1 MQNEI
6 LKKGVSMNFLKVAK
20 NDIKG
25 LFKNRFLALATI
37 VIMAIPVVYGGT
49 YLASM
54 WDPYGRTSELSIAV
68 VNNDIGGVLDDT
80 KVNYGQDI
88 ADNLKNN
95 HDLGWKFLKTDKE
108 AMDGLNGDKYYA
120 VLIIPK
126 DFSKKIIDVNN
137 GIVQKPKIEFIQN
150 KKRNYVVGVIT
161 DKAANA
167 VKAQIIKSV
176 SNKFSTKVFDSL
188 FEVRDG
194 MEAAY
199 DGTSQLRDGIMG
211 LKDQVPT
218 MESGLNELYNGSS
231 GLANKLND
239 AYDGSKK
246 LRDGVGTIKDKMPD
260 LADGVNKLYN
270 GSSTLSKNMSDALD
284 GSKKLRDGALQI
296 KDMLP
301 SVTSGVNDMHDGA
314 VSLKEGIGEVN
325 DKMPDLMK
333 GVDDLTRGARVLDA
347 GVASAQAGVNQ
358 LASAMPALKTGSDQL
373 KLSVVSSINTSL
385 NTVGA
390 DGKKPID
397 EINGSMYFMLYG
409 LPTDNG
415 KGGMTALD
423 KYVTSGQLPISS
435 SSITNW
441 TTDYK
446 TLQDFYNNFVIV
458 KTSIDAGDTKDADA
472 LCNIGVVLNG
482 TNIQNPSSQFAA
494 ISSNMAAMAQ
504 EIAKYPYFSSPA
516 AAQLQ
521 YIYSKLTSTSPSSPG
536 LAPAITMLDT
546 SLNSLKQSLVLLQ
559 GLNQLS
565 TGLDKTA
572 TGANQLASGFGDL
585 RGGSLRLVLGMNELN
600 NKTQGLQDGVGDLYS
615 GSQDLTNGLDK
626 FRNTVPT
633 LTSGVSQ
640 LSDGTRD
647 LSDGLFKLNTSTIT
661 LKDNIGKL
669 NRNVPDLQQGAND
682 LYDGVT
688 DLSDGIATLHDGS
701 KTLADGIKSLKDKM
715 PDLADGVTTL
725 YEGVAQLNDKME
737 DGAKKISDKLVAGNK
752 IMGDFASDPV
762 KVKNDPLFE
771 VKQYGYGLA
780 PNFMSLGLWVGAL
793 LMFFVLNDEV
803 QEDMKVSAGSVVL
816 GKYFTYA
823 LIGVAQAVSLSLF
836 VLKLG
841 LTPPNV
847 KIYIVFNIFLSLVF
861 IAIIQNLIFVMGDV
875 GRVLAIV
882 ILILQ
887 LTSSGGTF
895 PRELLP
901 KFFRVINPVLPFT
914 YSISA
919 MREINSGIDFNVLN
933 KDIRIL
939 SLYLILSLAL
949 TLLLKAQADKVK
961 GGVSLEEQR
970 AKMLNKVGFEGE
982 N

>member
-68 VNNDIGGVLDDT
+68 VNNDIGGVLDDA

-120 VLIIPK
+120 VFIIPK

-137 GIVQKPKIEFIQN
+137 GIVQKPKVEFIQN

-199 DGTSQLRDGIMG
+199 DGTSQLRDGIMD

-231 GLANKLND
+231 GLTNKLND

-314 VSLKEGIGEVN
+314 VNLKEGIGEVN

-333 GVDDLTRGARVLDA
+333 GVDDLTRGARALDA
-347 GVASAQAGVNQ
+347 GVASAQSGVNQ
-358 LASAMPALKTGSDQL
+358 LASGMPALKTGSDQL
-373 KLSVVSSINTSL
+373 KASLANSIKTTL
-385 NTVGA
+385 NTGGNIDLIIGGLDSITTGMSTIYSSAGA
-390 DGKKPID
+390 YLPPGDATKLNSDRIVLTGLEDNFKTVKTSTD
-397 EINGSMYFMLYG
+397 SSEISSSLLNAGIIL
-409 LPTDNG
+409 NG
-415 KGGMTALD
+415 KNIQSPSSQLTTISSDLNAIASHISALPAAHDGLTNSAAGITALD
-423 KYVTSGQLPISS
+423 SS
-435 SSITNW
+435 L
-441 TTDYK
+441 Y
-446 TLQDFYNNFVIV
+446 
-458 KTSIDAGDTKDADA
+458 
-472 LCNIGVVLNG
+472 
-482 TNIQNPSSQFAA
+482 
-494 ISSNMAAMAQ
+494 
-504 EIAKYPYFSSPA
+504 
-516 AAQLQ
+516 
-521 YIYSKLTSTSPSSPG
+521 
-536 LAPAITMLDT
+536 
-546 SLNSLKQSLVLLQ
+546 SLKQSLLLLQ
-559 GLNQLS
+559 GLNDLS
-565 TGLDKTA
+565 NGLGSAVKGTNDLS
-572 TGANQLASGFGDL
+572 NGFVQL

-600 NKTQGLQDGVGDLYS
+600 DKTQGLQDGVGDLYS

-647 LSDGLFKLNTSTIT
+647 LSDGLFKLNTSTVT

-847 KIYIVFNIFLSLVF
+847 KIYIAFNIFLSLVF

-901 KFFRVINPVLPFT
+901 KFFRVINPILPFT

-970 AKMLNKVGFEGE
+970 AKMLNKVGFEGD